1 MKRALAALIALL
13 CLLISGCS
21 KTEAPEISASPEMS
35 DTEETSMKLFINDTE
50 VPVTWEK
57 NDAVT
62 TLRGLARD
70 GLTISMSMYGG
81 FEQVGSI
88 GQTLPRSDSQ
98 TKTES
103 GDIVLYSG
111 SQIVVF
117 YGSNSWSYTRLGHV
131 DLSRAEMTELLANGD
146 VTLRITEG

>member
-35 DTEETSMKLFINDTE
+35 DKEETSMKLFINDTE

-98 TKTES
+98 TKETS
-103 GDIVLYSG
+103 FSIPAVR
-111 SQIVVF
+111 
-117 YGSNSWSYTRLGHV
+117 SWCSTAPTRGPTPV
-131 DLSRAEMTELLANGD
+131 WGTWICPAR
-146 VTLRITEG
+146 R